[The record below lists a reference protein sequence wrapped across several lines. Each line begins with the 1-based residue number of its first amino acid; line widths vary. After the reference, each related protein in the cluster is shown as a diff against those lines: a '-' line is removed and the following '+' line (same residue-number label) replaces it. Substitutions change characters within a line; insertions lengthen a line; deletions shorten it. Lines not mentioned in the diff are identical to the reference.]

1 MTMEIKVLGT
11 GCPKCKRLEQNT
23 REAVAELGIEANI
36 TKEEDIVNIMQYNI
50 LHTPGLVINEIVVLS
65 GRLASQKEI
74 KELIT
79 RYK

>member
-1 MTMEIKVLGT
+1 MNMEIKVLGT

-74 KELIT
+74 IELIT

>member
-23 REAVAELGIEANI
+23 REAVAELGIEANV